1 MDRKLI
7 ERLVALEWEFFQA
20 TRNEGGRATCQDDRE
35 TFWVMRTGQAMGWSE
50 EMAAAWLSDL
60 EAARAA
66 GRNPVTEKYARM
78 MAFTAPEAYAKLAH
92 FLPPVEPEV
101 EKLARALTDQTVALA
116 DAAAQQYPY
125 FCASGRPIHSSED
138 SAADT
143 SLETYC
149 YGELLTCRPET
160 LRLFQR
166 YYEEKARRGENLY
179 VEIETHIVH
188 LMGYSSLEEAERKRF
203 ASSCSCCRSD
213 PMQSG

>member
-20 TRNEGGRATCQDDRE
+20 TRNEGGRAPCQDNWE
-35 TFWVMRTGQAMGWSE
+35 TFRVMRTGQAMGWSE

-101 EKLARALTDQTVALA
+101 EKLARALTDQTVAWA
-116 DAAAQQYPY
+116 DAAAQLKCTPCQGQILY
-125 FCASGRPIHSSED
+125 
-138 SAADT
+138 AD
-143 SLETYC
+143 
-149 YGELLTCRPET
+149 
-160 LRLFQR
+160 
-166 YYEEKARRGENLY
+166 RGVKLWNVALKDGFL
-179 VEIETHIVH
+179 IDCF
-188 LMGYSSLEEAERKRF
+188 G
-203 ASSCSCCRSD
+203 C
-213 PMQSG
+213 

>member
-1 MDRKLI
+1 MDRELI
-7 ERLVALEWEFFQA
+7 QRLVALEWEFFQS
-20 TRNEGGRATCQDDRE
+20 TRNEGGRAPCQDDHE

-60 EAARAA
+60 EAARTA
-66 GRNPVTEKYARM
+66 GRNPVMEKYARM

-92 FLPPVEPEV
+92 FLPPVEPEM
-101 EKLARALTDQTVALA
+101 EKLARALADQTVAWA
-116 DAAAQQYPY
+116 EAAAQRYPY
-125 FCASGRPIHSSED
+125 LCASGRPIRSSAD
-138 SAADT
+138 SAAVT

-166 YYEEKARRGENLY
+166 YYAEKARRGENLY
-179 VEIETHIVH
+179 VEIQAHTAR
-188 LMGYSSLEEAERKRF
+188 LLGYGSLEEAERTLF
-203 ASSCSCCRSD
+203 ASARSCCHRD